1 MMNFSINME
10 NTIKIFA
17 VEDDPTY
24 RKYLEYVLSLNPDFE
39 VRFFVSGNDCIRNL
53 HFEPSIIALD
63 YTLPDMSGE
72 EVLMKVK
79 DFNPSIQVIIVS
91 GQDKIGTAVKLL
103 KLGAYDYIIKNE
115 DTKDLLLNAINNASK
130 NISLKEEINIL
141 RTELS
146 EKYEFENSI
155 IGKSKAIKKVFAMLE
170 KAVSTNIIVS
180 ISGETGTGKELIAKS
195 IHYNSM
201 RKKEPFVPVNI
212 AAIPREL
219 IESELFGHEKGSF
232 TGAVTRRIGKFEEA
246 QKGTIFLDEI
256 GEMDLNLQAKL
267 LRVIQEKEV
276 TRIGGNNT
284 IKLDVRVLVATHR
297 NLAEEVK
304 KGNFREDLYYR
315 LLGLPIML
323 PPLRE
328 RDSDA
333 IILAK
338 FFLREFC
345 VENGK
350 EQMRF
355 SKKAQEKLLNYHYP
369 GNVRELKSVVDLAA
383 VLADGSEIDA
393 EDIKFS
399 SVIDENKITFEELT
413 LKEYTFKII
422 RYMLEKYDDNVI
434 KVAKKL
440 DIGKSS
446 IYRYLKEMES
456 LQD

>member
-1 MMNFSINME
+1 ME
-10 NTIKIFA
+10 NIVKIFV

-24 RKYLEYVLSLNPDFE
+24 RKFLEYVLSLNPDFE
-39 VRFFVSGNDCIRNL
+39 VEFFTSGNDCIKNL
-53 HFEPSIIALD
+53 HLKPSIIALD

-72 EVLMKVK
+72 EVLKKVK
-79 DFNPSIQVIIVS
+79 IFDSDIQVIIVS
-91 GQDKIGTAVKLL
+91 AQEKIGTAVQLL

-115 DTKDLLLNAINNASK
+115 DTKERLLNAINNARK
-130 NISLKEEINIL
+130 NISLTEEIHSL

-146 EKYEFENSI
+146 EKYEFEKSI
-155 IGKSKAIKKVFAMLE
+155 IGSSKAIKKVFAMLE
-170 KAVSTNIIVS
+170 KAVKTNIIVS
-180 ISGETGTGKELIAKS
+180 ITGETGTGKELIAKT

-212 AAIPREL
+212 AAIPKEL

-246 QKGTIFLDEI
+246 QRGTIFLDEI

-284 IKLDVRVLVATHR
+284 IKLDVRILVATHR

-304 KGNFREDLYYR
+304 NGNFREDLYYR
-315 LLGLPIML
+315 LLGLPVWL

-328 RDSDA
+328 RDNDVM
-333 IILAK
+333 IIAK
-338 FFLREFC
+338 HFLKEFC
-345 VENGK
+345 KENGIDELK
-350 EQMRF
+350 F
-355 SKKAQEKLLNYHYP
+355 AKKAQDKLLKYQYP
-369 GNVRELKSVVDLAA
+369 GNVRELKSIVDLAA
-383 VLADGSEIDA
+383 VLADGEEIEE

-399 SVIDENKITFEELT
+399 SIIDEDKLILQELT
-413 LKEYTFKII
+413 LKEYNFKII
-422 RYMLEKYDDNVI
+422 NHMLEKYDNNVL

-440 DIGKSS
+440 DIGKST
-446 IYRYLKEMES
+446 IYRYLKEMEE
-456 LQD
+456 LRDQ

>member
-1 MMNFSINME
+1 ME

-24 RKYLEYVLSLNPDFE
+24 RKFLEYVLSLNPDFE
-39 VRFFVSGNDCIRNL
+39 VRFFTSGNECIKNL
-53 HFEPSIIALD
+53 HLKPSIIALD
-63 YTLPDMSGE
+63 YTLPDMSGDD
-72 EVLMKVK
+72 VLKKVLS
-79 DFNPSIQVIIVS
+79 FNPAIQVIIVS
-91 GQDKIGTAVKLL
+91 GQEKIGTAVRLL

-115 DTKDLLLNAINNASK
+115 DTKDLLLNAINNARK
-130 NISLKEEINIL
+130 NIYLTEEINSL

-155 IGKSKAIKKVFAMLE
+155 IGKSKAMKKVYAMLE

-195 IHYNSM
+195 IHYSSL
-201 RKKEPFVPVNI
+201 RKKGPFVPVNV
-212 AAIPREL
+212 AAVPREL
-219 IESELFGHEKGSF
+219 IESELFGHEKGAF

-267 LRVIQEKEV
+267 LRVIQEKEI

-284 IKLDVRVLVATHR
+284 VKLDVRVLVATHR

-304 KGNFREDLYYR
+304 NGNFREDLYYR
-315 LLGLPIML
+315 LLGFPILL

-328 RDSDA
+328 RDNDT

-338 FFLREFC
+338 FFLKEFC
-345 VENGK
+345 KENGLDN
-350 EQMRF
+350 MRF
-355 SKKAQEKLLNYHYP
+355 SNKAQEKLLSYHYP

-383 VLADGSEIDA
+383 VLANDDEIDE

-399 SVIDENKITFEELT
+399 SIIDENKLGFEEMT

-422 RYMLEKYDDNVI
+422 KNMLEKYDNNVL

-446 IYRYLKEMES
+446 IYRYLKEMEEVAE
-456 LQD
+456 

>member
-1 MMNFSINME
+1 ME

-24 RKYLEYVLSLNPDFE
+24 RKFLEYVLSLNPDFE
-39 VRFFVSGNDCIRNL
+39 VRFFTSGNECIKNL
-53 HFEPSIIALD
+53 HLKPSIIALD
-63 YTLPDMSGE
+63 YTLPDMSGDD
-72 EVLMKVK
+72 VLKKVLS
-79 DFNPSIQVIIVS
+79 FNPAIQVIIVS
-91 GQDKIGTAVKLL
+91 GQEKIGTAVRLL

-115 DTKDLLLNAINNASK
+115 DTKDLLLNAINNARK
-130 NISLKEEINIL
+130 NIYLTEEINSL

-155 IGKSKAIKKVFAMLE
+155 IGKSKAMKKVFAMLE

-195 IHYNSM
+195 IHYSSL
-201 RKKEPFVPVNI
+201 RKKGPFVPVNV
-212 AAIPREL
+212 AAVPREL
-219 IESELFGHEKGSF
+219 IESELFGHEKGAF

-267 LRVIQEKEV
+267 LRVIQEKEI

-284 IKLDVRVLVATHR
+284 VKLDVRVLVATHR

-304 KGNFREDLYYR
+304 NGNFREDLYYR
-315 LLGLPIML
+315 LLGFPILL

-328 RDSDA
+328 RDNDT

-338 FFLREFC
+338 FFLKEFC
-345 VENGK
+345 KENGLDN
-350 EQMRF
+350 MRF
-355 SKKAQEKLLNYHYP
+355 SNKAQEKLLSYHYP

-383 VLADGSEIDA
+383 VLANDDEIDE

-399 SVIDENKITFEELT
+399 SIIDENKLGFEEMT

-422 RYMLEKYDDNVI
+422 KNMLEKYDNNVL

-446 IYRYLKEMES
+446 IYRYLKEMEEVAE
-456 LQD
+456 